1 MAILDLPRP
10 QPHPLKD
17 VLREHGIT
25 QAQVAL
31 LLGIST
37 STIAQILCGYRKPT
51 ARQEKILDELLCK
64 LQQEGEM

>member
-1 MAILDLPRP
+1 MAVLDLPRP

-37 STIAQILCGYRKPT
+37 STIAQILCGYRPPT
-51 ARQEKILDELLCK
+51 ARQKKVLDELLERLTK
-64 LQQEGEM
+64 Q

>member
-1 MAILDLPRP
+1 MAVLDLPRP

-31 LLGIST
+31 LLDLSIS
-37 STIAQILCGYRKPT
+37 SVAQILCDYRKPT
-51 ARQEKILDELLCK
+51 AKQKKILDELLERLTK
-64 LQQEGEM
+64 Q

>member
-1 MAILDLPRP
+1 MAIINLPRP
-10 QPHPLKD
+10 QPHPLRELLK
-17 VLREHGIT
+17 EHGIT

-51 ARQEKILDELLCK
+51 AKQEKVLDELLQQ
-64 LQQEGEM
+64 LQQKKEK

>member
-1 MAILDLPRP
+1 MAVLDLPRP
-10 QPHPLKD
+10 EPHPL
-17 VLREHGIT
+17 RELLKQNGIT

-31 LLGIST
+31 LLGISI
-37 STIAQILCGYRKPT
+37 STVAQILCGYRKPT